1 MEKERSAASSP
12 SSISWRWVWG
22 VIYIILVALIW
33 IVASFVVQSVVDS
46 GVSPFLITYICN
58 SLFVVYIPIVEGS
71 KKLKSFI
78 EREGWSKTLNEK
90 ARELC
95 EKIPEAP
102 QIVTNSPE
110 RQNLLENG
118 SKEGAAVARTSE
130 EEVST
135 PSNTIEDEH
144 GSVEEGRRSSE
155 QEEDALLPIKTGGAV
170 AVLDGGEL
178 QQQRLQEAD
187 DQPWSRKRTALVGL
201 TICPF
206 WFLAQLTFNL
216 SLKYT
221 TVTSNTILSTASS
234 LFTLLVSVK
243 FLGEKFTW
251 VKLVSVLLC
260 MSGSI
265 FVAVGDSWNGKAEL
279 APNAVLGDVICLSS
293 AMFYATYTALIR
305 VKIPDEDD
313 GNGKCSTALVLG
325 YIGLFNGLIF
335 GPIAL
340 FLHFSGIEPFH
351 RLTLTQFG
359 LIVGKGLIDNV
370 LSDYLWA
377 RAVLLTTPTA
387 ATAGLTIQVPIA
399 AVIDSVRGIVPSPLN
414 VLGAIAVLIGF
425 FGINQSPVSQK
436 DEKDVEKVVHTD
448 EGNLT
453 TVSPGV

>member
-1 MEKERSAASSP
+1 MEEERSAASTP

-71 KKLKSFI
+71 EKLKSFM
-78 EREGWSKTLNEK
+78 RRKGWSKTLNEK

-102 QIVTNSPE
+102 QFVTNLPE

-118 SKEGAAVARTSE
+118 REEGAAVPRTSE

-135 PSNTIEDEH
+135 PRNNIEDEH
-144 GSVEEGRRSSE
+144 GSVEEGRSLE
-155 QEEDALLPIKTGGAV
+155 QEEDALLPIKTGTAV
-170 AVLDGGEL
+170 AVLEDGDL

-187 DQPWSRKRTALVGL
+187 YQPWSRKRTALVGL

-265 FVAVGDSWNGKAEL
+265 FVAVGDSWNGKAEY
-279 APNAVLGDVICLSS
+279 ASNAVLGDVICLSS

-359 LIVGKGLIDNV
+359 LIIGKGLIDNV

-399 AVIDSVRGIVPSPLN
+399 AVVDSVRGIVPSPLN

-425 FGINQSPVSQK
+425 FGINQSAVSHE
-436 DEKDVEKVVHTD
+436 DMKDVKKVVHTD

-453 TVSPGV
+453 TVSPEV